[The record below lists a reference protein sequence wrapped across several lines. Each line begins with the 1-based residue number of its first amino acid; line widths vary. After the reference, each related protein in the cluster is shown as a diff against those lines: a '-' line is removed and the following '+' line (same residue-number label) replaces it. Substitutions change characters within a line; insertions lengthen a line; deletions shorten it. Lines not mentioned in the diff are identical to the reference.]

1 MRRLAIMTAVA
12 LAIPLSTYSQTGIP
26 SAVIQ
31 GLHGDVISLSGDIG
45 TYGELY
51 SISGR
56 DSRRPSSTGRLYFR
70 PTISIYDAM
79 TLSFNFLLSTEGSSR
94 SLQRQVNQIN
104 QLGVRP
110 QWAWGYGNLGDFTET
125 YTPLTLSGI
134 TIRGGGVTI
143 NPGILRFSV
152 VGGLTNPSGYKISGG
167 DRYMYGG
174 RIGVG
179 RESESYVDLSFIR
192 VRDVPSSFQAAVPDT
207 LPPVDSTQVET
218 LVNRYQEAPQENLV
232 IGLTGSLLIFDNAM
246 KFNFEANGSA
256 FTRDM
261 NSSRLENEKI
271 PKEFTGIFTPRVS
284 TSVDFAVVTSLN
296 MNFSAFSVNAG
307 YRYIGPGYTS
317 LGVASLLN
325 DQQEFQLRTQIRRSQ
340 WSATLD
346 WSRQNDNLIKQKLN
360 TTIRHRYNGAFAM
373 RPLSIW
379 NVSVLA
385 GYMNMRNHAPSDT
398 IRVDFATL
406 TLGTN
411 QAFMISRDDFL
422 RSVSLNYLFAR
433 SIDYNPLRSDS
444 RSRTHTI
451 NISAMMTAT
460 ENFTIGA
467 GIGVVNSRFGTQFA
481 TTTQSY
487 TITPQY
493 HALENRLISSLS
505 LGISKAAGST
515 SIQTSLTSSYRLTS
529 LNTITLA
536 IRRTGLSTDAGS
548 TGNYQEYT
556 VSVTVAQ
563 RL

>member
-1 MRRLAIMTAVA
+1 MKGIYLAIAV
-12 LAIPLSTYSQTGIP
+12 IVPFEVFSQTGIP
-26 SAVIQ
+26 SAVLK

-56 DSRRPSSTGRLYFR
+56 DSRRPSSTARLYFR

-94 SLQRQVNQIN
+94 SVQHQLNQIN
-104 QLGVRP
+104 QLGIRP
-110 QWAWGYGNLGDFTET
+110 QWAWGYANAGDFTET
-125 YTPLTLSGI
+125 YTPYTLSGV
-134 TIRGGGVTI
+134 TLRGGGVTI
-143 NPGILRFSV
+143 NPGIFRFSA
-152 VGGLTNPSGYKISGG
+152 VGGFTSPSGYTISGG

-179 RESESYVDLSFIR
+179 RESESHVDLVFIR
-192 VRDVPSSFQAAVPDT
+192 VRDVPSTFQAVMPDT
-207 LPPVDSTQVET
+207 LPPVDSTQVGT
-218 LVNRYQEAPQENLV
+218 LVNRYQESPQENLV
-232 IGLTGSLLIFDNAM
+232 LGLAGSVRMFDDAVR
-246 KFNFEANGSA
+246 FSFEANGSA

-261 NSSRLENEKI
+261 TSSRLENEKI
-271 PKEFTGIFTPRVS
+271 PKALTGIFTPRLS
-284 TSVDFAVVTSLN
+284 SSVDVAAVMGLHLN
-296 MNFSAFSVNAG
+296 LPAVSFKAG

-325 DQQEFQLRTQIRRSQ
+325 DQQEFQLGTQVRQVR
-340 WSATLD
+340 WSASLD
-346 WSRQNDNLIKQKLN
+346 WSRQNDNLIRQKLN
-360 TTIRHRYNGAFAM
+360 TTIRHRYNGSFTM
-373 RPLSIW
+373 RPLDVW
-379 NVSVLA
+379 NVSVLG
-385 GYMNMRNHAPSDT
+385 GYMNMRNHSPSDT
-398 IRVDFATL
+398 LRVDFATL

-411 QAFMISRDDFL
+411 QAFMVSRNDFV
-422 RSVSLNYLFAR
+422 RSVSLNYMFAR

-451 NISAMMTAT
+451 NVSAMMTAT
-460 ENFTIGA
+460 ERLTIGA
-467 GIGVVNSRFGTQFA
+467 GVGIVNSRFGTQNA

-487 TITPQY
+487 TITPQF

-505 LGISKAAGST
+505 VGISKAEGST

-556 VSVTVAQ
+556 ASLTISQ